1 MRRALTAIVTIAI
14 LVGAGLGIWAQA
26 APGDAAA
33 AATALAARTV
43 EADDQGRPTDRPVRA
58 EVTVWRV
65 GADGTRSVRTV
76 SSSEGRAVLG
86 ALPPGVYF
94 AGAVPATG
102 YQPVVDDD
110 GHPGYANLVHPC
122 RDLRACV
129 LFTVDGQGGMKVF
142 HPHGVEPLDG
152 DLDFLFR
159 PTPATPASG
168 ASAQQPPTAVVR
180 TAPVPPAPAPPAATK
195 RIVVSVFDTTPGSTN
210 RYVTDADV
218 LVSDPSANRVP
229 RAGVNVHY
237 APVNT
242 HGLATVAVH
251 PSTWSVYVTLPAGY
265 VFDGDPA
272 TKVVTVD
279 ADGGPVF
286 GVGFRARR
294 ATTAPSAATPAP
306 TPRSGGVTPAAGA
319 PAPTAPATTVPE
331 APTTTTTAPVE
342 PLPGEPGGPSGP
354 VEGEDGVLR
363 YPYPSGSNP
372 LPTPRPGDI
381 ELEGQR

>member
-14 LVGAGLGIWAQA
+14 LLGAGLGIWAQA
-26 APGDAAA
+26 APGDPVAT
-33 AATALAARTV
+33 ATALSARTV
-43 EADDQGRPTDRPVRA
+43 EADEHGRPTDRPVRA
-58 EVTVWRV
+58 RVTVWRL
-65 GADGTRSVRTV
+65 GADGTRSVRTAT
-76 SSSEGRAVLG
+76 SSGGTALLG

-94 AGAVPATG
+94 AGAVPTAG
-102 YQPVVDDD
+102 YDPVDDDD

-122 RDLRACV
+122 QDLRACV

-159 PTPATPASG
+159 PTPAPTAGG
-168 ASAQQPPTAVVR
+168 AGVAPPTTATR
-180 TAPVPPAPAPPAATK
+180 TTPVPAAPAPPAATK
-195 RIVVSVFDTTPGSTN
+195 RIVVSVADTTPGSTD
-210 RYVTDADV
+210 RYVTGADV

-237 APVNT
+237 ARVNA

-251 PSTWSVYVTLPAGY
+251 PSTWSVYVTLPPGY
-265 VFDGDPA
+265 AFDGDPA
-272 TKVVTVD
+272 TKVVAVD
-279 ADGGPVF
+279 AQGGPVF

-294 ATTAPSAATPAP
+294 VPAATAPPAATP
-306 TPRSGGVTPAAGA
+306 TPRSGAVTPSAGA
-319 PAPTAPATTVPE
+319 PAPSTPATTVPE

-342 PLPGEPGGPSGP
+342 PLPGEPGGPGGP

-363 YPYPSGSNP
+363 FPYPSGSNP